1 MQSVQLGS
9 DPLANLGGGG
19 GGAASESRAASAYPH
34 APPAPSAPQPP
45 AAPVAP
51 SGARRLREEDVPRG
65 EDGLRQLAAAG
76 QWRAVASLGQTLLS
90 SSHPVDVLLRLRWFR
105 ITALLKLREHKAAE
119 HEMSLLGDLRGQQW
133 QYERYP
139 ALFTGKKGSM
149 IPFSLSL
156 LHAMMPACAG
166 DHSSAQQRLYALL
179 TTIQARLDAG
189 DPAKPDLLLQQQQVR
204 APAGLSLP
212 SCPTAGAAP
221 TKKRPRERRWC
232 SLSPTCAA
240 LRATTRSPSSTC
252 SSSSTRAVPTWCLH
266 RHRLQGRRS
275 LRAGSFSRC
284 SGGCSCRWAT
294 SRGRRTPSRA
304 SSAS

>member
-1 MQSVQLGS
+1 MPSPAPRTHNAAMLHHENSMQSVQLGS

-19 GGAASESRAASAYPH
+19 AASESPAAASYPY
-34 APPAPSAPQPP
+34 APPAPTAPQPP
-45 AAPVAP
+45 AAPAAP

-156 LHAMMPACAG
+156 LHATMPACAG
-166 DHSSAQQRLYALL
+166 DHSGAQQRLYALL
-179 TTIQARLDAG
+179 TTIQARIEAG
-189 DPAKPDLLLQQQQVR
+189 DPDKPDLLLQQQQVR
-204 APAGLSLP
+204 DSPHTGRAAASLQQMP
-212 SCPTAGAAP
+212 DSA
-221 TKKRPRERRWC
+221 
-232 SLSPTCAA
+232 
-240 LRATTRSPSSTC
+240 RA
-252 SSSSTRAVPTWCLH
+252 
-266 RHRLQGRRS
+266 S
-275 LRAGSFSRC
+275 LRPNHPLANAGGAHPRQRVLRDGRLPARSRPP
-284 SGGCSCRWAT
+284 A
-294 SRGRRTPSRA
+294 RRVHPITHY
-304 SSAS
+304 